1 VRATSWWYVGQIAV
15 GNAAAVA
22 VGDALADAD
31 AADELAA
38 TADDAA
44 ALDDTGAAEAA
55 AADDAATDDPG
66 ADETGADEA
75 GAACLLDVQAA
86 STRLPPT
93 IAMSARRCP
102 MASSVPTSVPLATS
116 Q

>member
-15 GNAAAVA
+15 GNAAT
-22 VGDALADAD
+22 VGDVDAE
-31 AADELAA
+31 AADELPA

-44 ALDDTGAAEAA
+44 ALSETGGDDEPTA
-55 AADDAATDDPG
+55 AADDAAAEAGTDEPG
-66 ADETGADEA
+66 ADAV
-75 GAACLLDVQAA
+75 GAACLLEVHAA

-93 IAMSARRCP
+93 IAMSARRCLI
-102 MASSVPTSVPLATS
+102 ASSVPTSVPLATS